1 MTIIDHLEQTVTSAV
16 LGASAQTSVAA
27 VSLLEQFYALFITR
41 LAIPAVYTQLL
52 RADQALLEP
61 AVTAEFAGNKNPLFE
76 RIWQEDNLRQL
87 LIHEL
92 SATHHIDSA
101 STEQLLINAAP
112 LAYQELKVQ
121 ANGQFLPAFLQ
132 NQQAEVRQYLPV
144 WASAVVTPS
153 ALAADALASDS
164 SRHPSASDS
173 EATVNLDKRQ
183 ADETSAIMSTDTDTT
198 ATPPSD
204 AIHANPSEHYNAD
217 DALIATKK
225 VAARRPYSHLLV
237 PILLMIL
244 TVLALALLWFLVIQP
259 KYMTHE
265 EPVVAAPVIATPEAV
280 VPATIPVEFIVG
292 VDNSGEL
299 YSCSATV
306 GDANLHNALSQAL
319 RLSFGEQE
327 NICNLEVKAG
337 VKTTLSDIDIALLP
351 EVLTLLKATPF
362 ARLQLQNDSITL
374 ESPDEEQLQRLL
386 MDIRNLLPTMTVT
399 AIAPPPI
406 LENSTPMDDDGIDA
420 MNGRDDDFAEPY
432 EGNVNTGNPAN
443 TNDSN
448 NMPSNRSPE
457 NQQTDNVRNN
467 SNNANPAPRNNAPA
481 GSVSLSELD
490 ELSGTDFVAEP
501 LQNARP
507 VDSKIPE

>member
-153 ALAADALASDS
+153 ALASDS
-164 SRHPSASDS
+164 SRHPSASDP
-173 EATVNLDKRQ
+173 EATVHLDKRQ
-183 ADETSAIMSTDTDTT
+183 ADETSAIMSTDTDTDTT

-204 AIHANPSEHYNAD
+204 AIHANPSEHHNPD
-217 DALIATKK
+217 DALKIGRA
-225 VAARRPYSHLLV
+225 
-237 PILLMIL
+237 
-244 TVLALALLWFLVIQP
+244 
-259 KYMTHE
+259 
-265 EPVVAAPVIATPEAV
+265 
-280 VPATIPVEFIVG
+280 
-292 VDNSGEL
+292 
-299 YSCSATV
+299 SCRERV
-306 GDANLHNALSQAL
+306 
-319 RLSFGEQE
+319 
-327 NICNLEVKAG
+327 
-337 VKTTLSDIDIALLP
+337 
-351 EVLTLLKATPF
+351 
-362 ARLQLQNDSITL
+362 
-374 ESPDEEQLQRLL
+374 
-386 MDIRNLLPTMTVT
+386 
-399 AIAPPPI
+399 
-406 LENSTPMDDDGIDA
+406 
-420 MNGRDDDFAEPY
+420 
-432 EGNVNTGNPAN
+432 
-443 TNDSN
+443 
-448 NMPSNRSPE
+448 
-457 NQQTDNVRNN
+457 
-467 SNNANPAPRNNAPA
+467 
-481 GSVSLSELD
+481 
-490 ELSGTDFVAEP
+490 
-501 LQNARP
+501 
-507 VDSKIPE
+507 

>member
-1 MTIIDHLEQTVTSAV
+1 MTIIDHLEQTVTCAV
-16 LGASAQTSVAA
+16 LGTSAHAPTSVAA
-27 VSLLEQFYALFITR
+27 VSLLEQFYALLITR
-41 LAIPAVYTQLL
+41 LAIPTVYTQLL

-76 RIWQEDNLRQL
+76 RIWQEDGLRQL

-92 SATHHIDSA
+92 SATHHIDNA

-144 WASAVVTPS
+144 WASAAVTPS
-153 ALAADALASDS
+153 AIAADALSDS
-164 SRHPSASDS
+164 PMHTSA
-173 EATVNLDKRQ
+173 AAPNLAVNLDKPQ
-183 ADETSAIMSTDTDTT
+183 ADDTSAIMSAAPADTPLSN
-198 ATPPSD
+198 AS
-204 AIHANPSEHYNAD
+204 HANPSDHHSAD

-237 PILLMIL
+237 PMLLMIL
-244 TVLALALLWFLVIQP
+244 TVLALALIWILVIQP
-259 KYMTHE
+259 KYMSNE

-306 GDANLHNALSQAL
+306 GDANLQNALSQAL

-351 EVLTLLKATPF
+351 EVLTLLKGTPF

-399 AIAPPPI
+399 ATAPLPI
-406 LENSTPMDDDGIDA
+406 VDNSAPMDDDGIDA
-420 MNGRDDDFAEPY
+420 MNGRDDDFDEPF
-432 EGNVNTGNPAN
+432 EGTVNTGNPAN
-443 TNDSN
+443 TNNSN
-448 NMPSNRSPE
+448 NMPSNRSPD
-457 NQQTDNVRNN
+457 NQQIDNVRDNGNN
-467 SNNANPAPRNNAPA
+467 GNPAPRNNAPA
-481 GSVSLSELD
+481 GPISLSELD

-501 LQNARP
+501 LHNARP
-507 VDSKIPE
+507 VDNKIPE